1 MSNFSEVKSKE
12 ILELVL
18 KQMKTAG
25 TNFMDAW
32 VKGGMPRKIT
42 GKPYASMNL
51 FHLWA
56 KKADKV
62 SRSSGEAI
70 SQIGKVYY
78 KGFQSCRSE
87 IISLDDRIVASLAF
101 EEFDKA
107 EKKGFRRNSGS
118 MQWLKENEVLFGK
131 ANWFMLD
138 PESKSKGFI
147 KPSSS
152 CYNWIDDKL
161 IKQPGW

>member
-1 MSNFSEVKSKE
+1 MLDPRDV
-12 ILELVL
+12 
-18 KQMKTAG
+18 KTAI
-25 TNFMDAW
+25 
-32 VKGGMPRKIT
+32 KISDIYIELNQYNEAI
-42 GKPYASMNL
+42 K
-51 FHLWA
+51 WA

-70 SQIGKVYY
+70 SQIGKVFY
-78 KGFQSCRSE
+78 KGFQSCRNE

-101 EEFDKA
+101 EKFVNA
-107 EKKGFRRNSGS
+107 EKKGFRKNSGS

-138 PESKSKGFI
+138 PQSKSRGFI

-152 CYNWIDDKL
+152 CYNWVYDKL